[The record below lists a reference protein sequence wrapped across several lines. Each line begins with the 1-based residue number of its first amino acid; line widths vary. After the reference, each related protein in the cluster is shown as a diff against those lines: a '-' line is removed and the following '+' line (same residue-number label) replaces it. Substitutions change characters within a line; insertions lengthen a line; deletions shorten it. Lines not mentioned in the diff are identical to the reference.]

1 MKAVIALGSNM
12 GDRQNYLKQGAAE
25 ISRRVGTVLKQS
37 SVWETKA
44 YGVTNQPDFLNMA
57 LSAETDMNPEELLHE
72 LLTIEKEQ
80 HRKRIIHWG
89 PRTLD
94 LDLIYYGDQIIHSDD
109 LTVPHPDRCNRE
121 FVLGPIAEIEPDF
134 VDPEQNKTVLELLR
148 ALRRKSS
155 E

>member
-1 MKAVIALGSNM
+1 MKAIIALGSNM
-12 GDRQNYLKQGAAE
+12 GDRRQFLENGISEIGAR
-25 ISRRVGTVLKQS
+25 IGTVKRRS

-44 YGVTNQPDFLNMA
+44 YGVTDQPDFLNMA
-57 LSAETDMNPEELLHE
+57 ISVETSIDPETLLHE

-94 LDLIYYGDQIIHSDD
+94 LDLIYYGDWIIHSDD
-109 LTVPHPDRCNRE
+109 LIVPHPDRCNRE

-134 VDPEQNKTVLELLR
+134 PDPQEGKTVLELLQT
-148 ALRRKSS
+148 LRQ
-155 E
+155 